1 MGLCAGFAVADFKPI
16 CWGKIGLVYHPSFIM
31 HIVFVNPTNCVSPC
45 CRHSFLSRLLSFAH
59 TDTQKQAKTK
69 DIAIVRIKYSY
80 KMPTTVS
87 TQTKEP
93 LFTQKAMAMKQP
105 EEDHMVENKT
115 KQETI
120 MLLHGTT
127 KTLFCFSLALTHTY
141 RLWSVAHQ
149 FEPEE
154 WV

>member
-16 CWGKIGLVYHPSFIM
+16 CWGKIGLVYHPSFIV
-31 HIVFVNPTNCVSPC
+31 HIVFVNPTNYISPC

-93 LFTQKAMAMKQP
+93 LFTQKAMAMKQL
-105 EEDHMVENKT
+105 EEDHMVEKNKNRR
-115 KQETI
+115 QSCCYMEPQNPV
-120 MLLHGTT
+120 
-127 KTLFCFSLALTHTY
+127 LFLSRPHTDI
-141 RLWSVAHQ
+141 
-149 FEPEE
+149 
-154 WV
+154 